1 MDPSKYFSRIDCFI
15 PYGTDD
21 RPGELVEALQT
32 SESVHHLYGLVDEN
46 RPHNLPDS
54 CTAVAVNGLFSTQT
68 FLRIAELCEADY
80 CLLYQKT
87 LPLQLGY
94 HAMER
99 LIRVADDT
107 QAAMIYADHYAVTD
121 GTRTGKPLI
130 DYQQGSLRDDFDF
143 GPLVLIRT
151 EYLKAY
157 AAQDE
162 LPGYKFA
169 GWYDLRL
176 FLSRKGKLFHINEY
190 LYTETETDTRK
201 SGEKNFD
208 YVNPRNRTVQIEM
221 EKACTD
227 HLKQIGAY
235 LAPDEFDNV
244 NLDEGDFDYE
254 ATVIIPVRN
263 RARTIEDA
271 IRSVLS
277 QKAKFKFNLIVA
289 DNHSTDGTTE
299 IVARH
304 AAENPDII
312 HLIPERDDLGIGG
325 CWNMAIHH
333 PACGRFAVQLDSD
346 DLYSSTHTLQQI
358 VDTFHAEKSAM
369 VIGAYR
375 MTDFSLQTLP
385 PGLIAHNEWTPGNG
399 RNNALR
405 INGLGAPRAFFT
417 PILRKLQI
425 PNTSYGEDYALG
437 LCFSRYYRIGR
448 IYEELYLCRR
458 WEGNSDAALSV
469 ERVNANNLY
478 KDRLRTIELKAR
490 QQLNTRWNYQPT
502 EEDFNTFFNE
512 QLAAWDEVRR
522 QYEALEQVQTRDLVF
537 GDHNLTVQFNPTRIT
552 SASANITPKALAERP
567 CFLCDLNR
575 PKIQRALPIEGHYQL
590 LVNPYPIL
598 PQHFT
603 IPTRRHSPQIIM
615 PHFQT
620 MLKLAWR
627 TPDMMF
633 FYNGPVC
640 GASAPDHMHLQ
651 AGKRDILPIERDWKS
666 YETMLEKLFPILPEH
681 EENMEEMLGRKSDC
695 GLYLLKGYVCPVFV
709 IRTIPAEQPC
719 MLFDKLFRAL
729 PLYDG
734 ESEPRMNIICWRQ
747 SWNAGREDEIVT
759 LIFPRKKHR
768 PACYGNTG
776 GENML
781 ISPGAL
787 DMGGLLITPRE
798 DDFRRLTAEQAAG
811 ILREVTLTEEEL
823 QPTVE
828 RITGIS
834 RKEDEEDAAED
845 NTSAIPYDGKE
856 PDVSVG
862 IMSRQ
867 RIRFSLNATYS
878 AKGNY
883 VRGEQTVECS
893 EGSILWNGNLYRE
906 LTFTP
911 QEKNA
916 SFSLY
921 NVTIGIKFHW
931 ERQETQIFSGTLKLV
946 VEEEKIVAI
955 NQLPVEHY
963 LISVISSEMSASASI
978 EFLKASAVISRSWLY
993 AQMEKRRLMSGHDR
1007 GFFSFI
1013 KNDSE
1018 MIRWYDRED
1027 HTIFDVCADD
1037 HCQRYQG
1044 ITRASNEDV
1053 VKAVKA
1059 TRGQILMS
1067 GNEICDARFSKCC
1080 GGATEEFEFCW
1091 EDTHKPY
1098 LVSIRDTA
1106 PDSTEGIRPALPNLQ
1121 NETEAEEWIRSNP
1134 PAFCNTADKEILK
1147 QVLNDYDQETKD
1159 FYRWRVEY
1167 TQEELAELVRNNLKT
1182 DFGQIIDLTPVERG
1196 KGGHI
1201 SRLKI
1206 IGTEH
1211 TLVIGKELEI
1221 RRILSHTHLFSS
1233 AFVVDKENVRNG
1245 IPGKFIL
1252 TGAGWGHGV
1261 GMCQIG
1267 AAVMGAKGY
1276 RYDEILKHYYDGV
1289 DIHTVY
1295 P

>member
-1 MDPSKYFSRIDCFI
+1 MNPSKNISRIDCFI
-15 PYGTDD
+15 PYGTDTAFT
-21 RPGELVEALQT
+21 ELA
-32 SESVHHLYGLVDEN
+32 ESLHSSDTIHHIYGLCDTETEC
-46 RPHNLPDS
+46 PLPS
-54 CTAVAVNGLFSTQT
+54 YCTAVGINGLFSTAT
-68 FLRIAELCEADY
+68 IRKIAEQSQADY
-80 CLLYQKT
+80 CLIYHKA
-87 LPLQLGY
+87 LPLQLGF
-94 HAMER
+94 HALER
-99 LIRVADDT
+99 LLRVADDT
-107 QAAMIYADHYAVTD
+107 QAVMLYTDHYSVVD
-121 GTRTGKPLI
+121 GTRTNKPLI

-143 GPLVLIRT
+143 GALILVRT
-151 EYLKAY
+151 ECLKAY
-157 AAQDE
+157 VAQE
-162 LPGYKFA
+162 NLPNYKFA

-176 FLSRKGKLFHINEY
+176 FLSRSGKLFHLNEY
-190 LYTETETDTRK
+190 LYTEIETDTRK

-208 YVNPRNRTVQIEM
+208 YVNPKNRTVQIEM

-244 NLDEGDFDYE
+244 DLEEEAFDYE
-254 ATVIIPVRN
+254 ATVVIPVRN
-263 RARTIEDA
+263 RAQTIEDA
-271 IRSVLS
+271 IQSVLS
-277 QKAKFKFNLIVA
+277 QQAKFRFNLIVV

-299 IVARH
+299 IIARH
-304 AAENPDII
+304 TTHPDVI

-325 CWNMAIHH
+325 CWNLAVHH
-333 PACGRFAVQLDSD
+333 PSCGRFVVQLDSD
-346 DLYSSTHTLQQI
+346 DLYSSPHTLQQI
-358 VDTFHAEKSAM
+358 VDTFYAEKSAM
-369 VIGAYR
+369 VIGSYR

-385 PGLIAHNEWTPGNG
+385 PGLIDHKEWTPGNG

-458 WEGNSDAALSV
+458 WDGNSDAALSV
-469 ERVNANNLY
+469 EKVNANNLY

-490 QQLNTRWNYQPT
+490 KQLNNRWNYQPT
-502 EEDFNTFFNE
+502 DEDFKTFFDE
-512 QLAAWDEVRR
+512 QLAAWYEVRR
-522 QYEALEQVQTRDLVF
+522 QYEALEQVETRNLVF

-552 SASANITPKALAERP
+552 SASANITAKALAERP

-590 LVNPYPIL
+590 LVNPFPIL

-603 IPTRRHSPQIIM
+603 IPARRHSPQIIM

-627 TPDMMF
+627 TPDMMY

-651 AGKRDILPIERDWKS
+651 AGKREILPIERDWKS
-666 YETMLEKLFPILPEH
+666 YETMLEKLYPLLPEH
-681 EENMEEMLGRKSDC
+681 EENIEEIMGRKSDC

-719 MLFDKLFRAL
+719 ILFDKLFHAL

-734 ESEPRMNIICWRQ
+734 EREPRMNIICWRQ

-776 GENML
+776 NECML

-798 DDFRRLTAEQAAG
+798 EDFRKLTEELATD

-823 QPTVE
+823 QPTIE
-828 RITGIS
+828 RITGI
-834 RKEDEEDAAED
+834 RKKKDEDDDTENDQP
-845 NTSAIPYDGKE
+845 AIQHDGKE
-856 PDVSVG
+856 PEVSVG

-878 AKGNY
+878 AKGTY

-893 EGSILWNGNLYRE
+893 EGGILWNGNLYRE
-906 LTFTP
+906 LTFSP

-921 NVTIGIKFHW
+921 DVTIGIKFHW

-955 NQLPVEHY
+955 NQLPVEDY
-963 LISVISSEMSASASI
+963 LISVISSEMSASSSL

-993 AQMEKRRLMSGHDR
+993 AQMEKRRKLSDHDR

-1013 KNDSE
+1013 KNE
-1018 MIRWYDRED
+1018 NEVIRWYDRED

-1059 TRGQILMS
+1059 TRGQILIS
-1067 GNEICDARFSKCC
+1067 DDEICDARFSKCC
-1080 GGATEEFEFCW
+1080 GGATEEFEYCW
-1091 EDTHKPY
+1091 EDTHKNY

-1106 PDSTEGIRPALPNLQ
+1106 PENMDGIRPALPDLS
-1121 NETEAEEWIRSNP
+1121 NETEAEKWIRSNP
-1134 PAFCNTADKEILK
+1134 PSFCNTADKEILK

-1159 FYRWRVEY
+1159 FYRWTVEY
-1167 TQEELAELVRNNLKT
+1167 TQEELAELIRNNMKT
-1182 DFGQIIDLTPVERG
+1182 DFGQIVDLTPVERG

-1206 IGTEH
+1206 TGTEH
-1211 TLVIGKELEI
+1211 TLTIGKELEI
-1221 RRILSHTHLFSS
+1221 RRILSSTHLFSS
-1233 AFVVDKENVRNG
+1233 AFVVDKEDIQDG
-1245 IPGKFIL
+1245 IPGRFIL

-1267 AAVMGAKGY
+1267 AAVMGAQGF

-1289 DIHTVY
+1289 NIQKVY
-1295 P
+1295 Q